1 MGKVNNA
8 LRMLAILRSRKKVTR
23 KELVEEL
30 EVDIRQITRYKE
42 DLEYAGVTITE
53 IKGRYGG
60 YILENKDY
68 LLNLELS
75 DNENLAL
82 SKTKDFLNGQGLHF
96 YNDLSSAIDKIKAI
110 DPKEDNYNPESIY
123 SKGIKIKANHEEESQ
138 KWLTI
143 NDGIINNRKIKI
155 KYMDSKGNTT
165 ERIIHPYGLYTY
177 YGSNYFIGKCE
188 ERDALRQFKLLRIK
202 EINLLKDKFEKD
214 HFDLANYLKNNLG
227 LFKDK
232 TYKIKLQVT
241 YPYAMGFK
249 EYSWTEE
256 EEIEDYI
263 ENGYIIYNATVE
275 GKTEIIPWIMGMG
288 TSCTVL
294 EPIELKNDIIKSYK
308 EVLNNYI

>member
-23 KELVEEL
+23 KQLAEEL

-42 DLEYAGVTITE
+42 DLECAGVTITE

-75 DNENLAL
+75 DKESLAL
-82 SKTKDFLNGQGLHF
+82 SKTKDYLKDQGLHF
-96 YNDLSSAIDKIKAI
+96 YNDLSSAIEKIKAI
-110 DPKEDNYNPESIY
+110 NPKDNNYNSESIY
-123 SKGIKIKANHEEESQ
+123 SKGIKIKANHEEESE

-143 NDGIINNRKIKI
+143 NDGIINNRKVRI
-155 KYMDSKGNTT
+155 KYMDSKGCCT
-165 ERIIHPYGLYTY
+165 ERIVQPYKLYTY

-188 ERDALRQFKLLRIK
+188 ERNELRQFKLVRIK
-202 EINLLKDKFEKD
+202 NIELLEDRFIKDDFDINE
-214 HFDLANYLKNNLG
+214 YLKNSIG

-232 TYKIKLQVT
+232 TYKIKLKIT

-256 EEIEDYI
+256 ESIEDYI
-263 ENGYIIYNATVE
+263 EKGYLIYNATVE
-275 GKTEIIPWIMGMG
+275 GKTEVIPWIMGMG
-288 TSCTVL
+288 TACTVL
-294 EPIELKNDIIKSYK
+294 EPLELKDDIIKAYK
-308 EVLNNYI
+308 EILNQYK